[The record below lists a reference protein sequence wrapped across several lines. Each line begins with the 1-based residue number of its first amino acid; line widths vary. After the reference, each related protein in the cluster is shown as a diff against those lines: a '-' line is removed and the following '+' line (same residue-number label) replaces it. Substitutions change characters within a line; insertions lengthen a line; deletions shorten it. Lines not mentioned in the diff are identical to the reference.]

1 MEKLTQLLIDLNITL
16 LDSAIVLIVGSIF
29 TSIGLF
35 ITIKDYKKLKK
46 TLVKKDEEIEK
57 LKEKNS
63 KLSKE
68 LTIDDVHKYVQLLDK
83 IILDKINFYFYNH
96 FLAAY
101 EKNKEI
107 SLKEIKEIKTQF
119 YIDVSSA
126 LCVEVKAKLLKV
138 FSAQG
143 IEIYIHQTFLR
154 KLNELDVKF
163 KGGKSK
169 EKDYELSAKLMS
181 EIYKG

>member
-1 MEKLTQLLIDLNITL
+1 M
-16 LDSAIVLIVGSIF
+16 
-29 TSIGLF
+29 
-35 ITIKDYKKLKK
+35 
-46 TLVKKDEEIEK
+46 
-57 LKEKNS
+57 
-63 KLSKE
+63 
-68 LTIDDVHKYVQLLDK
+68 
-83 IILDKINFYFYNH
+83 
-96 FLAAY
+96 
-101 EKNKEI
+101 
-107 SLKEIKEIKTQF
+107 
-119 YIDVSSA
+119 
-126 LCVEVKAKLLKV
+126 